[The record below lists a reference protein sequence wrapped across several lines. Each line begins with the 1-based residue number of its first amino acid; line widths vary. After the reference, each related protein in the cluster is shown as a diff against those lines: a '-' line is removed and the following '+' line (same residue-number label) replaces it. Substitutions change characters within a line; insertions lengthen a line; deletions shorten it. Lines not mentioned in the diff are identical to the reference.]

1 MFGHFSNILLKGYE
15 QSGTPK
21 MSQTC
26 SRICIE
32 VCTQIC
38 IWIVFH
44 NQDIHGCCL
53 LQSSCLYRIKK
64 ARFFDFG
71 IIMLLAHGITTN
83 SSQGKWCTLHQWQIP
98 HKKLALHL
106 HIILPINTIEN
117 SARRTAPESQSTTRE
132 MILLHHTINPCFY
145 FSHVLN
151 KNRSK

>member
-1 MFGHFSNILLKGYE
+1 MFRDCAVPKLLMFGHFSNILLKGYE

-64 ARFFDFG
+64 ARFFDLG

-98 HKKLALHL
+98 HKKIGAS
-106 HIILPINTIEN
+106 P
-117 SARRTAPESQSTTRE
+117 S
-132 MILLHHTINPCFY
+132 HHT
-145 FSHVLN
+145 SN
-151 KNRSK
+151 KYYRK